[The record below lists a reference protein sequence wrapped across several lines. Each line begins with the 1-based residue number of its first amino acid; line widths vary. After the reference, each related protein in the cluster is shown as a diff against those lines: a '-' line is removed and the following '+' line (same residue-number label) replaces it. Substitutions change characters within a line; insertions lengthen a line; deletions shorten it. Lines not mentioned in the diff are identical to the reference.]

1 MEEQFKT
8 ASWARNAHVQTIF
21 GSLGLR
27 VWGKNEMSEDS
38 REVIVDAGNGA
49 RLLGSH
55 SCQCRRQTKGLII
68 LIHGWEG
75 SADSTYVLSTGRFF
89 YRRGYD
95 IFRLNLRDHGRSHH
109 LNRGLFHGALT
120 EETVRAVANISRLL
134 PEGPCYL
141 IAFSLGG
148 NFALRI
154 ALRQSVSTIS
164 NLKEV
169 FCISPALDPHK
180 STLAIDSG
188 FPAYRYY
195 FLAKWKRSLRK
206 KQLCFPDLYH
216 FDDILHHNT
225 CLALTE
231 AIMPYYPEFGN
242 YRDYFRQYNLTGE
255 VLASLAMPVTIF
267 TSEDDPVV
275 AGEDFRQLPANPY
288 LRLSIQK
295 SGGHCGFLDPFPWG
309 CWYERRIAY
318 IMEQNSQA

>member
-1 MEEQFKT
+1 MEEHFKT
-8 ASWARNAHVQTIF
+8 ASWASNPHLQTIF
-21 GSLGLR
+21 GSLSLR
-27 VWGKNEMSEDS
+27 VWGTNEMSDAS
-38 REVIVDAGNGA
+38 REMIVDAGNGA
-49 RLLGSH
+49 RLLGCYSR
-55 SCQCRRQTKGLII
+55 QCGRQARGLVI
-68 LIHGWEG
+68 LLHGWEG
-75 SADSTYVLSTGRFF
+75 SADSTYIRSTGRFF
-89 YRRGYD
+89 YRLGYD

-109 LNRGLFHGALT
+109 LNRELFHGALT
-120 EETVRAVANISRLL
+120 EETACAVANISRLL

-154 ALRQSVSTIS
+154 ALRQSFSPIS

-169 FCISPALDPHK
+169 FCISPALDPYK

-188 FPAYRYY
+188 FPAYRHY

-206 KQLCFPDLYH
+206 KQHFFPELYH
-216 FDDILHHNT
+216 FGDILHHNT

-242 YRDYFRQYNLTGE
+242 YRDYFRQYTLTGE

-275 AGEDFRQLPANPY
+275 ASEDFHQLPSNPY
-288 LRLSIQK
+288 LQLSVQK

-318 IMEQNSQA
+318 IMEQKAQA